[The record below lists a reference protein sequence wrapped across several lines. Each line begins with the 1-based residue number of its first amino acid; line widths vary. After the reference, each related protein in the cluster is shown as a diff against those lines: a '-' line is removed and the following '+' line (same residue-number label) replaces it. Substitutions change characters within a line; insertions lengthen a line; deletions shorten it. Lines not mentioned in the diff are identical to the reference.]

1 MHQER
6 KKLIFINEIER
17 KIPDHSQIQISSN
30 MMIATGIKK
39 EP

>member
-1 MHQER
+1 MHHPIQ
-6 KKLIFINEIER
+6 KLIFINEIGR
-17 KIPDHSQIQISSN
+17 KTPDHSQIQISRN